1 MFWKD
6 KNFIFSILILLIIFL
21 ISNNYASKVSIQ
33 KFDYKHIYG
42 IFEWFSNS
50 WNFIEF
56 IKWILLPLYS
66 YFPVIIVFFIFRKP
80 KVFQKK
86 DMTDYSILIFL
97 FVSIV
102 GMSILSGP
110 ELSGRNIIRLTSLAY
125 PIILVWLSWF
135 TILKKK
141 SYNKSFIVFLIVSLH
156 IWSFHP
162 TYSNISFF
170 GFLRDYLF

>member
-1 MFWKD
+1 
-6 KNFIFSILILLIIFL
+6 
-21 ISNNYASKVSIQ
+21 
-33 KFDYKHIYG
+33 
-42 IFEWFSNS
+42 
-50 WNFIEF
+50 
-56 IKWILLPLYS
+56 
-66 YFPVIIVFFIFRKP
+66 
-80 KVFQKK
+80 
-86 DMTDYSILIFL
+86 MTDYSILIFL